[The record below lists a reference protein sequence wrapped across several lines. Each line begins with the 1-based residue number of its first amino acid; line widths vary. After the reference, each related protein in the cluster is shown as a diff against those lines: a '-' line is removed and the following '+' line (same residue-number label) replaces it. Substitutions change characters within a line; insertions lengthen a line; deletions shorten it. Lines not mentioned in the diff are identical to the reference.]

1 MNDGSGDQHKIE
13 DLRVSIIGHGGRSQ
27 KKSSFSPLQ
36 QRIADLEASNRAL
49 AESEKKYRTLV
60 ENVNVGIYQTVP
72 APHRPM
78 VHANPAMARIFGY
91 DDACELLNVTPEELY
106 QDPNDREAL
115 LALLRNGGEVKDRR
129 VRMKRRDGTEIVC
142 SVTFTAVTGPG
153 GEIEWIDGVVTDIT
167 RQEKAEEALR
177 GSQQMLQLVLDN
189 IPDRVFWKDR
199 DLTYMG
205 CNQNAARD
213 AGLSDPSE
221 IVGRNDHELAW
232 RDSADSYRAV
242 DSQVIGTGMPK
253 VNFEEMQRQS
263 DGSTRWLKT
272 SKLPLRSPEGEVI
285 GVLGTY
291 EDITQRKRVE
301 EELQRSEQMLKI
313 VLDNFPGVVYWKDR
327 DSVYLGANRES
338 ARIAGLAN
346 SSEYQGKT
354 DFDMPWGSNEAEA
367 YRADDRQVI
376 ESGQA
381 RLHMIESQ
389 HRAGGDTGW
398 LDTSK
403 VPLLDAEGKMI
414 GVLGISTDIT
424 ERKHAED
431 ELRASEERFRT
442 LAEASFEGIIVHVN
456 GVIVDANN
464 AAIEQMGYT
473 RDELIGQPIIDFFA
487 SGSIGK
493 MEKLMRLP
501 TFEAYEVHLIR
512 KGGEDRVV
520 QIKARSL
527 DLNGETARVATIM
540 DVTEQVNTR
549 KQIEELV
556 RKKEEER
563 TRLMTI
569 LDTLPVG
576 VRVTDTSRRTE
587 LTNSR
592 LAEIFEGLS
601 PPNSFDDPQRHEA
614 GWNGPETIL
623 PDDMP
628 LREAIT
634 RGARVIGRVFDVQ
647 RCDGTNGTI
656 MVSASPI
663 KNDKGIVMGGVT
675 TAQDITELRKV
686 QNDLARSNS
695 DLQRFAY
702 VASHDLQAPLRM
714 ITSYLQLLDSRN
726 RENLDQDSK
735 EYIGYAIDGAVS
747 MKSLIQDILDY
758 SRVNTQGKEFL
769 PTDMDLVISVVMRDL
784 AETMEETYATV
795 SYGPQPTVIA
805 DQTQMVQ
812 LLENLI
818 SNAIKFHGREHP
830 IVEVSAIRKGH
841 YWQFAVKDNGIGLE
855 PKYKARIFEMFKR
868 LHTREEYKGTG
879 IGLAICKRIV
889 ERHGGQIW
897 VESELGE
904 GATFYFTI
912 PIRQVHER

>member
-1 MNDGSGDQHKIE
+1 
-13 DLRVSIIGHGGRSQ
+13 
-27 KKSSFSPLQ
+27 
-36 QRIADLEASNRAL
+36 
-49 AESEKKYRTLV
+49 
-60 ENVNVGIYQTVP
+60 
-72 APHRPM
+72 
-78 VHANPAMARIFGY
+78 
-91 DDACELLNVTPEELY
+91 
-106 QDPNDREAL
+106 
-115 LALLRNGGEVKDRR
+115 
-129 VRMKRRDGTEIVC
+129 
-142 SVTFTAVTGPG
+142 
-153 GEIEWIDGVVTDIT
+153 
-167 RQEKAEEALR
+167 
-177 GSQQMLQLVLDN
+177 
-189 IPDRVFWKDR
+189 
-199 DLTYMG
+199 
-205 CNQNAARD
+205 
-213 AGLSDPSE
+213 
-221 IVGRNDHELAW
+221 
-232 RDSADSYRAV
+232 
-242 DSQVIGTGMPK
+242 
-253 VNFEEMQRQS
+253 
-263 DGSTRWLKT
+263 
-272 SKLPLRSPEGEVI
+272 
-285 GVLGTY
+285 
-291 EDITQRKRVE
+291 
-301 EELQRSEQMLKI
+301 
-313 VLDNFPGVVYWKDR
+313 
-327 DSVYLGANRES
+327 
-338 ARIAGLAN
+338 
-346 SSEYQGKT
+346 
-354 DFDMPWGSNEAEA
+354 
-367 YRADDRQVI
+367 
-376 ESGQA
+376 
-381 RLHMIESQ
+381 
-389 HRAGGDTGW
+389 
-398 LDTSK
+398 
-403 VPLLDAEGKMI
+403 
-414 GVLGISTDIT
+414 
-424 ERKHAED
+424 
-431 ELRASEERFRT
+431 
-442 LAEASFEGIIVHVN
+442 VN
-456 GVIVDANN
+456 GVIVDVNN
-464 AAIEQMGYT
+464 AAIEQMGYR

-493 MEKLMRLP
+493 MMELLRLP
-501 TFEAYEVHLIR
+501 TFEAYELHLIR

-527 DLNGETARVATIM
+527 DLNGEPARVATMM

-563 TRLMTI
+563 NRLMTI

-592 LAEIFEGLS
+592 LAEIFDGLS
-601 PPNSFDDPQRHEA
+601 PPNSFDDPKQHKAE
-614 GWNGPETIL
+614 GNGPETIL

-628 LREAIT
+628 LQEAIT
-634 RGARVIGRVFDVQ
+634 RGSRVIGRVFDVQ
-647 RCDGTNGTI
+647 RCDGTKGTI

-663 KNDKGIVMGGVT
+663 KNDKGIVTGGVT

-686 QNDLARSNS
+686 QNDLASSNS

-735 EYIGYAIDGAVS
+735 DYIGYAIDGAES
-747 MKSLIQDILDY
+747 MKSLIRDILDY

-769 PTDMDLVISVVMRDL
+769 PTDMDLVIGVVMRDL

-830 IVEVSAIRKGH
+830 TVEVSAIRKGNV
-841 YWQFAVKDNGIGLE
+841 WQFAVKDNGIGLD
-855 PKYKARIFEMFKR
+855 PKYKARIFEMFQR

-912 PIRQVHER
+912 PIRQVPERASPAPQKDQVHFRSQVIE